1 MIGVRRKR
9 SYFLRTFRIMEVMI
23 FILLLLCLIRFPLG
37 FIEKEFLSQANGFAL
52 PYVKIMREIFEWLI
66 NAVELMILVSIG
78 MISLIGI
85 PELVYRIAEDSIMNL
100 LYSIWTTYRI
110 RRFIFN
116 KTNDMESN
124 TVKSRTIQK
133 SIIDIRKRSI
143 TYLAKLPNDLQSHK
157 NFMEMKDVLY
167 GEITNQFPDYSFS
180 QFERYKHWIRMNGT
194 RIR

>member
-1 MIGVRRKR
+1 MIEVRRKR

-37 FIEKEFLSQANGFAL
+37 FIEKQFLSQANGGML
-52 PYVKIMREIFEWLI
+52 PYIEIMRDIFEWII
-66 NAVELMILVSIG
+66 NAVGLMILVFIG

-85 PELVYRIAEDSIMNL
+85 PELVYRITEDSIMNL
-100 LYSIWTTYRI
+100 LHSIWKTYQI

-124 TVKSRTIQK
+124 TGKSRTIQK

-143 TYLAKLPNDLQSHK
+143 TYLVKLPNDLQSHK
-157 NFMEMKDVLY
+157 NFIEMKDILY
-167 GEITNQFPDYSFS
+167 KEITNQFPDYSFS
-180 QFERYKHWIRMNGT
+180 QFERYKHWVRMNGT
-194 RIR
+194 KIR

>member
-1 MIGVRRKR
+1 
-9 SYFLRTFRIMEVMI
+9 MEVMI
-23 FILLLLCLIRFPLG
+23 LILLLLCLIRFPLG

-66 NAVELMILVSIG
+66 NAVELMILVFIG

-124 TVKSRTIQK
+124 TGKSRTIQK

-194 RIR
+194 KIR